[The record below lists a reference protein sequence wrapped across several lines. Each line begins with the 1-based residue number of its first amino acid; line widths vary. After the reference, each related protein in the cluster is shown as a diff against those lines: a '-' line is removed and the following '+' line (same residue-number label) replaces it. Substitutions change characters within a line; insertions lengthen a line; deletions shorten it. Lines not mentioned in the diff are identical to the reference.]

1 MFWWTGGRRV
11 KFMFHRVGGECEGGE
26 ESVQTGLLQLRPRP
40 EGHPHL
46 HLHLRGQRHHR
57 GGRQGLAASFL
68 LLQHKQL
75 QPTLRVEDEPRLRRS
90 SVSSQDVTDEI
101 FIIDTVEVAG
111 ESGDQSGSVLYT
123 ALVILCVLCIL
134 LVVPLTIAVLI
145 HNIRT
150 KSGSVQQLYDWKQ

>member
-1 MFWWTGGRRV
+1 M
-11 KFMFHRVGGECEGGE
+11 
-26 ESVQTGLLQLRPRP
+26 
-40 EGHPHL
+40 
-46 HLHLRGQRHHR
+46 
-57 GGRQGLAASFL
+57 
-68 LLQHKQL
+68 
-75 QPTLRVEDEPRLRRS
+75 EDEPRLRRS

-134 LVVPLTIAVLI
+134 LVVPLTIAILI

-150 KSGSVQQLYDWKQ
+150 KSGSVQQLYDKKQ

>member
-1 MFWWTGGRRV
+1 M
-11 KFMFHRVGGECEGGE
+11 
-26 ESVQTGLLQLRPRP
+26 
-40 EGHPHL
+40 
-46 HLHLRGQRHHR
+46 
-57 GGRQGLAASFL
+57 
-68 LLQHKQL
+68 
-75 QPTLRVEDEPRLRRS
+75 EDEPRLRRS

-134 LVVPLTIAVLI
+134 LVVPLTIAILI

-150 KSGSVQQLYDWKQ
+150 KSGSVQLLYDWKQ

>member
-1 MFWWTGGRRV
+1 M
-11 KFMFHRVGGECEGGE
+11 
-26 ESVQTGLLQLRPRP
+26 
-40 EGHPHL
+40 
-46 HLHLRGQRHHR
+46 
-57 GGRQGLAASFL
+57 
-68 LLQHKQL
+68 
-75 QPTLRVEDEPRLRRS
+75 EDEPRLRRS

-150 KSGSVQQLYDWKQ
+150 KSGSVQQLYDKKQ

>member
-1 MFWWTGGRRV
+1 M
-11 KFMFHRVGGECEGGE
+11 
-26 ESVQTGLLQLRPRP
+26 
-40 EGHPHL
+40 
-46 HLHLRGQRHHR
+46 
-57 GGRQGLAASFL
+57 
-68 LLQHKQL
+68 
-75 QPTLRVEDEPRLRRS
+75 EDEPRLGRS

-134 LVVPLTIAVLI
+134 LVVPLTIAILI

-150 KSGSVQQLYDWKQ
+150 KSGSVQLLYDWKQ